1 MSDQWNPYYI
11 AYAKAH
17 GMNPEE
23 MMLHDKEEHTGGVM
37 TGFILWMSKKRDE
50 FHALRP
56 DCFYDKYR
64 SSSPIA
70 DLEAWGNFLEDSTNE

>member
-56 DCFYDKYR
+56 DCFFDSTSYA
-64 SSSPIA
+64 PITNHK
-70 DLEAWGNFLEDSTNE
+70 AWSNFLEDSADE